1 MASSMF
7 INCRPKNVSRVKC
20 GEKGRLEYSLMKILN
35 AKLSFPELKGSRN
48 NCFLGEAYFVLS
60 VYWRTITVEQP
71 PLGLRELLKTEP
83 PKCEQQVDLRQKL
96 QIFE

>member
-1 MASSMF
+1 
-7 INCRPKNVSRVKC
+7 
-20 GEKGRLEYSLMKILN
+20 MKSLN
-35 AKLSFPELKGSRN
+35 AKLSFPELKGAEIIA
-48 NCFLGEAYFVLS
+48 FWGKAYFVLS

-96 QIFE
+96 QIFEWKKLPFLRTSRYYGFIGTFSATAS